1 MWKRKKKCRARTVK
15 NKSASR
21 AVLSSRLLSFFLP
34 LLFSLIV
41 FAPCVQ
47 PFAAAGP
54 PPQKLKPNDRYA
66 LIFGTVWG
74 PDDRSVYGIKVY
86 IRRLPGKKPKWEL
99 TSDHAGEFAQRVPV
113 GEADYLV
120 SADLKGVKTADGQ
133 ALHLVQPVTVHVEY
147 DERIDMSLHLTR

>member
-1 MWKRKKKCRARTVK
+1 MWKRKRKCRARTVK

-21 AVLSSRLLSFFLP
+21 AVLSSRLIFFFLP
-34 LLFSLIV
+34 LLFLFAV
-41 FAPCVQ
+41 FASCVQ
-47 PFAAAGP
+47 PLAVAAP

-74 PDDRSVYGIKVY
+74 PDDHAVYGIKVY
-86 IRRLPGKKPKWEL
+86 IHRLPGKKPKWEL

-120 SADLKGVKTADGQ
+120 WADLKGVKTADGHP
-133 ALHLVQPVTVHVEY
+133 LHLVQPVTVHVEY
-147 DERIDMSLHLTR
+147 DERIDMSLHLAR

>member
-1 MWKRKKKCRARTVK
+1 MWRRKRKCRARTVK

-21 AVLSSRLLSFFLP
+21 AVPSSRSIFNFLP
-34 LLFSLIV
+34 LLLLLTV
-41 FAPCVQ
+41 LLPCVQ
-47 PFAAAGP
+47 PFAAAAP
-54 PPQKLKPNDRYA
+54 PSQKLKPNDRYA

-74 PDDRSVYGIKVY
+74 PDDRAVYGIKVF

-133 ALHLVQPVTVHVEY
+133 PLHLVQPVTVHVEY
-147 DERIDMSLHLTR
+147 DERVDMSLHLTR

>member
-1 MWKRKKKCRARTVK
+1 MWKRKRKCRARTVK
-15 NKSASR
+15 SKSSFR
-21 AVLSSRLLSFFLP
+21 GVLSSRLISFLLP
-34 LLFSLIV
+34 LLFLLTV

-47 PFAAAGP
+47 PSAAATP

-74 PDDRSVYGIKVY
+74 PDDRAVYGIRVS
-86 IRRLPGKKPKWEL
+86 IHRLPGKKPKWDL
-99 TSDHAGEFAQRVPV
+99 VSDHAGEFAQRVPV

-133 ALHLVQPVTVHVEY
+133 PLHLVQPVTVHVEY